1 MATERFHQVGLLV
14 PGAAHN
20 ATIRAITEMTVL
32 AMDQATFEHLMMVS
46 QVTHDRLLA
55 VAQERTAHLPASE
68 VTQAVATH
76 NGGN

>member
-1 MATERFHQVGLLV
+1 MLVTEDL
-14 PGAAHN
+14 
-20 ATIRAITEMTVL
+20 
-32 AMDQATFEHLMMVS
+32 DQATFEHLMMVS